1 MLTTLFLNIAITLV
15 FIYLVCAIM
24 ITAINEIFFIST
36 RVRSRS
42 LKKTIE
48 TLYFDKEWREMAH
61 RLGQSPF
68 ISALKPKPN
77 RFPQSIPAA
86 TFAMALL
93 SEVSGGRLDLESIR
107 KGVNAKTGK
116 GELFTLLAALISQEG
131 ITFESLKKE
140 VEQLFDGSMV
150 RLAAWFKQ
158 YARVVSMVVGL
169 VIAVTLNIDTI
180 DITLNLWNNREQAEK
195 LAAFATAASGQITQ
209 EESGRVM
216 LNDAKGTLVI
226 VDTKVVPPADTAG
239 ALRDDL
245 SGELKTQVKQVLK
258 SYNIL
263 VDLGIP
269 MGWGGKNIPASG
281 GTNPLYLLW
290 ILKIAGIL
298 LTAFAASLGAPF
310 WYDLLS
316 RVTPMKKNR
325 DT

>member
-1 MLTTLFLNIAITLV
+1 MSTTLFLNIAITLV

-24 ITAINEIFFIST
+24 ITAINEIFFIAT

-42 LKKTIE
+42 LRKTIE
-48 TLYFDKEWREMAH
+48 TLFFDREWREMA
-61 RLGQSPF
+61 RRIGNSPF
-68 ISALKPKPN
+68 ISALKPRPG

-93 SEVSGGRLDLESIR
+93 SEVGGGKLDMESIR
-107 KGVNAKTGK
+107 KGVNGRTDK
-116 GELFTLLAALISQEG
+116 GELYSLLSALVSREG
-131 ITFESLKKE
+131 ITFAELKKE

-158 YARVVSMVVGL
+158 YARVVSMAVGL
-169 VIAVTLNIDTI
+169 LIAATLNIDTI

-195 LAAFATAASGQITQ
+195 LAAFATAASGQIAQ
-209 EESGRVM
+209 DESGRVM

-226 VDTKVVPPADTAG
+226 VDTKVVPAADTAG

-245 SGELKTQVKQVLK
+245 TGELKTQVKQVLK

-269 MGWGGKNIPASG
+269 MGWGGKNVPASG
-281 GTNPLYLLW
+281 GSNPLYLLW

-310 WYDLLS
+310 WYDLLK
-316 RVTPMKKNR
+316 RVTPMKKKS
-325 DT
+325 